1 MRDAD
6 AEPGWDRQTDGRTD
20 RPDRGTDQDN
30 DGLNIRDRAP
40 LTCVGKQ
47 FLLAI
52 DAVHPDK
59 KAEKTE
65 TERQTDTDR
74 EPGTETATDATTG
87 AWHISHVLLDNFCSP
102 WCLASRYKDRPTDRQ
117 TNRQTDR
124 TTNGGQRETYSG
136 HLSLS
141 SHYGSE

>member
-30 DGLNIRDRAP
+30 DGLTIRDRAP
-40 LTCVGKQ
+40 FTCVGKQ

-87 AWHISHVLLDNFCSP
+87 AWHISHVLVDNFCSP
-102 WCLASRYKDRPTDRQ
+102 WVSCIPIQGQTDRQ
-117 TNRQTDR
+117 TDKQTDRHTDRQTDR
-124 TTNGGQRETYSG
+124 TTRQ
-136 HLSLS
+136 
-141 SHYGSE
+141 GSRRRHAGV